1 MTDAKRSEWK
11 FLTPPGRGAMLCY
24 WGRHE
29 VYFADDSLQLSAE
42 QLNVTCDAL
51 NVHEATG
58 LTPLQLQARV
68 AELEAAL
75 DGAVLAERAECAA
88 MAEAFKVHGYDYTG
102 NFELHEAIRDRKNLG
117 FGA

>member
-1 MTDAKRSEWK
+1 MIVRYIWTDEKM
-11 FLTPPGRGAMLCY
+11 FD
-24 WGRHE
+24 
-29 VYFADDSLQLSAE
+29 ADDGDF
-42 QLNVTCDAL
+42 VTYADHQREVA
-51 NVHEATG
+51 
-58 LTPLQLQARV
+58 QLQARV